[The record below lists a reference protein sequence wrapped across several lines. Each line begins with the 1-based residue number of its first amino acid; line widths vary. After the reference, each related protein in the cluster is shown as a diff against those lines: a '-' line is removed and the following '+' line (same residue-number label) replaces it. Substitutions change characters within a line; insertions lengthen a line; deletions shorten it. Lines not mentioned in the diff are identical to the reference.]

1 MQIQVC
7 LRLRPRKDCSIGR
20 PSNKAVAKSSS
31 SWYCCRKA
39 DPFQGPK
46 LGSCLTLGNELSKE
60 THVLAK
66 QEILLGKGTRVE
78 SSSVR
83 EVRRTALPCGSQSQF
98 LWWWISFQVAF
109 SQPFWLRV
117 LPGGAHLVQLRWM
130 PERRILGGGRTCGVS
145 FSLFLNSSGWWWL
158 SSSMNLI
165 RTSCRKTAHANG
177 YHDAWSGWAV
187 SVSVLPLTFI
197 VLKFGWMGL

>member
-1 MQIQVC
+1 MKANISNVC
-7 LRLRPRKDCSIGR
+7 ESFL
-20 PSNKAVAKSSS
+20 
-31 SWYCCRKA
+31 YFCCRKE
-39 DPFQGPK
+39 DPFQGLK
-46 LGSCLTLGNELSKE
+46 LGSCLTLGNELSEE

-117 LPGGAHLVQLRWM
+117 LPGGAHLVHLRWM

-145 FSLFLNSSGWWWL
+145 FWPFPNSSGCWRL
-158 SSSMNLI
+158 ISSVFLT
-165 RTSCRKTAHANG
+165 RTSCHETTHANG
-177 YHDAWSGWAV
+177 YYGAWPGWVV
-187 SVSVLPLTFI
+187 SISVLLLRLL
-197 VLKFGWMGL
+197 VLKLKV